1 MPKIVMFV
9 WRLLQLL
16 TKPFWCSLQGVWR
29 WWRFYQWQ
37 KSHSKTDPL
46 LNPESRK

>member
-16 TKPFWCSLQGVWR
+16 TKPFWCSLQVYGDGGS
-29 WWRFYQWQ
+29 FINGKNHTQ
-37 KSHSKTDPL
+37 KL
-46 LNPESRK
+46 IRY